1 MGLLSQGMPTAMAT
15 QIGAPTLLD
24 ERATDVRDRAV
35 EAVLTCIAR
44 HGLTKT
50 TIDDVA
56 REAGCARATLYR
68 YFGSKRALVAL
79 TVAAEGDRITAELR
93 AAAAEHDTLE
103 DAVVAVMTRAGR
115 ELADHA
121 ALQFLFAFEPELI
134 LPFCTFDAGDRFLSH
149 AGRAITPCFE
159 RFVQPDAVDR
169 LGEWVAR
176 VTLAYCHSPDGPID
190 LRDEAAVRPLVRQ
203 FIVPAFLPSTQPSKG

>member
-1 MGLLSQGMPTAMAT
+1 MAT
-15 QIGAPTLLD
+15 EPVAAALD
-24 ERATDVRDRAV
+24 ERAADVRARAV

-44 HGLTKT
+44 HGLSKT

-68 YFGSKRALVAL
+68 YFGTKRALVAL
-79 TVAAEGDRITAELR
+79 TVAAEGERISGELR
-93 AAAAEHDTLE
+93 TAAAEHDTLE
-103 DAVVAVMTRAGR
+103 DAVVAVITGAVQ
-115 ELADHA
+115 ELAGHE
-121 ALQFLFAFEPELI
+121 ALQFLFAFEPELV

-159 RFVQPDAVDR
+159 RFISADAAGR

-176 VTLAYCHSPDGPID
+176 VTLAYCHSPAGPVD
-190 LRDEAAVRPLVRQ
+190 LRDEGAARTLVRQ
-203 FIVPAFLPSTQPSKG
+203 FIVPAFLPTEPSKG